1 MATVFCSCGA
11 KYRVEDHKLGRTARC
26 SKCGHMLLLRVREE
40 ETEPIPLAEASPLA
54 DEIAAAAERSVEA
67 ERGLKSRAERRFA
80 ARPEDFGYAPGE
92 EPEAPGGRAPR
103 AAAGAAP
110 SGRYARF
117 FKALGWN
124 FFLIAN
130 PHNVAVILGAWIVMG
145 LLRLASFSGFLF
157 IIGFILVNGW
167 YCAFL
172 FNTIGAAA
180 NGEDDL
186 PKLGQAFEDLW
197 EGAALPL
204 FRYFVCWVLSVAPVA
219 LCVAYI
225 ASRVSQAQAMDLAD
239 VAMGAIVY
247 DDWSPFV
254 STLDARTAALASSIL
269 LGLFLWPMM
278 LLVAGLGGLFALV
291 RVDLI
296 AITIARTFPAYL
308 ATVVM
313 IYGAFFLSALGGSF
327 LAGRPGTSML
337 ALGAVMLMVSI
348 YLDVV
353 AMRAIGLYYHHLKDR
368 FAWSWG

>member
-1 MATVFCSCGA
+1 MATVLCSCGA
-11 KYRVEDHKLGRTARC
+11 NYHVDGSMLGRTTRC
-26 SKCGHMLLLRVREE
+26 SKCGHMLLLRVREK
-40 ETEPIPLAEASPLA
+40 ETEPIALAESSPLT
-54 DEIAAAAERSVEA
+54 DEIAAAAERSIEA
-67 ERGLKSRAERRFA
+67 ERGLKSRSERRFA

-92 EPEAPGGRAPR
+92 EP
-103 AAAGAAP
+103 AAGRRTPRGAGRGAP
-110 SGRYARF
+110 PGRYARF
-117 FKALGWN
+117 FQALGWN
-124 FFLIAN
+124 FFFTAN
-130 PHNVAVILGAWIVMG
+130 PHNAAVIIGAWFVMG
-145 LLRLASFSGFLF
+145 LLRLASFGGLLF

-172 FNTIGAAA
+172 FNTIGATA
-180 NGEDDL
+180 NGEEDL

-204 FRYFVCWVLSVAPVA
+204 FRYFVCWVLSVAPAA
-219 LCVAYI
+219 LCLLYI
-225 ASRVSQAQAMDLAD
+225 ASRVSQAQAEDLID

-254 STLDARTAALASSIL
+254 STLDARMAAVASSIL

-278 LLVAGLGGLFALV
+278 LLVAGLGGVFALV

-327 LAGRPGTSML
+327 LAGRPGASML
-337 ALGAVMLMVSI
+337 AVGAVMLMVSI

-353 AMRAIGLYYHHLKDR
+353 AMRAIGLYYYHLKDR